1 MAWGAIRI
9 APATSAAEV
18 VSYLLALEGVSAGY
32 NGPPVFSDLS
42 LGIEAG
48 SFAAIV
54 GPTGAGK
61 TTLLKVML
69 GALPPFAGRVLL
81 NGDTLGG
88 ANRARVGYVPQRTA
102 TDQYFP
108 ITVEQVI
115 LMGLRGRRLPPW
127 PTPDERRSAAELARR
142 LGIAGVLRHHICDIS
157 GGQQQRTFLARALVS
172 APTILVLDEPTAG
185 VDMRTQQEVLRLL
198 DELNRDGITIVMT
211 THDLNAVAVHLPE
224 VLCFNH
230 GLIARGAPASVFTDA
245 VLAATFGEDLK
256 AVRHAGRLLVAH
268 VTPLRG

>member
-1 MAWGAIRI
+1 M
-9 APATSAAEV
+9 TS
-18 VSYLLALEGVSAGY
+18 SLLALEGVGAGY
-32 NGPPVFSDLS
+32 SGVPVFSGLT

-48 SFAAIV
+48 AFAAIV

-81 NGDTLGG
+81 KGETLGG

-102 TDQYFP
+102 TDEYFP
-108 ITVEQVI
+108 VTVEQVI

-127 PTPDERRSAAELARR
+127 PTLEERRSAAALADR
-142 LGIAGVLRHHICDIS
+142 LGIAGVLRHHICDVS
-157 GGQQQRTFLARALVS
+157 GGQQQRAFLARALVS

-230 GLIARGAPASVFTDA
+230 GLIARGPPASVFTDA

-256 AVRHAGRLLVAH
+256 AVHHAGRLLVAH

>member
-1 MAWGAIRI
+1 VGS
-9 APATSAAEV
+9 T
-18 VSYLLALEGVSAGY
+18 LLELEGVSAGY
-32 NGPPVFSDLS
+32 NGSPVFSDLA

-69 GALPPFAGRVLL
+69 GALPPLAGRVLL

-127 PTPDERRSAAELARR
+127 PTPEERRSAAELARR
-142 LGIAGVLRHHICDIS
+142 LGIAGVLRHHICDVS

-198 DELNRDGITIVMT
+198 YELNRDGITIVMT

-256 AVRHAGRLLVAH
+256 AVHHAGRLLVAH

>member
-1 MAWGAIRI
+1 MAWGATRT
-9 APATSAAEV
+9 APATSAARV
-18 VSYLLALEGVSAGY
+18 VSPLLALQGVSAGY
-32 NGPPVFSDLS
+32 GGVPVFRGLS

-48 SFAAIV
+48 AFAAIV

-69 GALPPFAGRVLL
+69 GALPPLAGRVLL
-81 NGDTLGG
+81 KNEPLGG

-102 TDQYFP
+102 TDEYFP
-108 ITVEQVI
+108 VTVEQVI

-127 PTPDERRSAAELARR
+127 PTLEERRSVAVLADR
-142 LGIAGVLRHHICDIS
+142 LGIAGVLRHHICDVS

-230 GLIARGAPASVFTDA
+230 GLIARGSPALVFTDT

-256 AVRHAGRLLVAH
+256 AVQHDGRLLVAH